1 MQAITTSTR
10 LHPLVAVAAISV
22 TILSAVGVATMA
34 GVIPPSKGQEQSTVQ
49 SAVELPKEVAPAIS
63 HPAPATKKPAVR
75 KTAAAPRPV
84 EPVAYREFAEPV
96 PAPISQPAP
105 QLAQAPVVAEALK
118 PQPLP
123 GQLATVQS
131 VREVRESGDA
141 KGLGAVGGGV
151 VGGVVGNK
159 LGKGKTLFTV
169 LGAAGGALAG
179 HQIEKHARGEKRW
192 EIGVRLDDGTQR
204 TVASDVEPSWR
215 AGERV
220 RLLDGKL
227 LPA

>member
-1 MQAITTSTR
+1 MQTITTTAR

-22 TILSAVGVATMA
+22 TILSAVGIATMTGLIA
-34 GVIPPSKGQEQSTVQ
+34 VSKGQEEVSVD
-49 SAVELPKEVAPAIS
+49 LPKEVAPAIT
-63 HPAPATKKPAVR
+63 HPAVVPKPAVR
-75 KTAAAPRPV
+75 KTATAPRPL
-84 EPVAYREFAEPV
+84 ES
-96 PAPISQPAP
+96 PIYQPAP
-105 QLAQAPVVAEALK
+105 QVAQAPVVVEAPK

-123 GQLATVQS
+123 GQFATVES
-131 VREVRESGDA
+131 VREVREAGDA
-141 KGLGAVGGGV
+141 KGVGAVGGGV

-179 HQIEKHARGEKRW
+179 HQIEKHVRGEKRW
-192 EIGVRLDDGTQR
+192 EISVRLDDGTQR
-204 TVASDVEPSWR
+204 TVASDVEPTWR

>member
-1 MQAITTSTR
+1 MQAITTTSR
-10 LHPLVAVAAISV
+10 LHPLLAVAAISV
-22 TILSAVGVATMA
+22 TILSAVGVATMT
-34 GVIPPSKGQEQSTVQ
+34 GFIPASKGQEQLSVD
-49 SAVELPKEVAPAIS
+49 LPKEVAPAIS

-75 KTAAAPRPV
+75 KSAPAPRPI
-84 EPVAYREFAEPV
+84 EPVAYREFGEPL

-105 QLAQAPVVAEALK
+105 QLAQAPVVAEAPK

-192 EIGVRLDDGTQR
+192 EIGVRLDDGTER
-204 TVASDVEPSWR
+204 TVASDVEPTWR
-215 AGERV
+215 PGERV

-227 LPA
+227 VPA

>member
-1 MQAITTSTR
+1 MQTITTTSR

-22 TILSAVGVATMA
+22 TILSAVGIATMTDLIA
-34 GVIPPSKGQEQSTVQ
+34 VSKGQEEVSVD
-49 SAVELPKEVAPAIS
+49 LPKEVAPAIT
-63 HPAPATKKPAVR
+63 HPAPVPTKPAVR
-75 KTAAAPRPV
+75 KTATAPRPL
-84 EPVAYREFAEPV
+84 ES
-96 PAPISQPAP
+96 PIYQPA
-105 QLAQAPVVAEALK
+105 QQVAQAPVVVEAPK

-123 GQLATVQS
+123 GQFATVES
-131 VREVRESGDA
+131 VREVREAGDA
-141 KGLGAVGGGV
+141 KGVGAVGGGV

-179 HQIEKHARGEKRW
+179 HQIEKHVRGEKRW
-192 EIGVRLDDGTQR
+192 EISVRLDDGTQR
-204 TVASDVEPSWR
+204 TIASDVEPTWR

>member
-1 MQAITTSTR
+1 MQTIAPTSR

-22 TILSAVGVATMA
+22 TILSAVGIATMTGLIA
-34 GVIPPSKGQEQSTVQ
+34 VSKSQEEVSVD
-49 SAVELPKEVAPAIS
+49 LPKEVAPAIT
-63 HPAPATKKPAVR
+63 HPAPAPKPAVR
-75 KTAAAPRPV
+75 KTATAPRPL
-84 EPVAYREFAEPV
+84 ES
-96 PAPISQPAP
+96 PIYQPAP
-105 QLAQAPVVAEALK
+105 QVAQAPVVVEAPK

-123 GQLATVQS
+123 GQFATVES
-131 VREVRESGDA
+131 VREVREAGDA
-141 KGLGAVGGGV
+141 KGVGAVGGGV

-179 HQIEKHARGEKRW
+179 HQIEKHVRGEKRW
-192 EIGVRLDDGTQR
+192 EISVRLDDGTQR
-204 TVASDVEPSWR
+204 TVASDVEPTWR

>member
-1 MQAITTSTR
+1 MQTIPTTSR

-22 TILSAVGVATMA
+22 TILSAVGIATMTGLIA
-34 GVIPPSKGQEQSTVQ
+34 VSKGQEEVP
-49 SAVELPKEVAPAIS
+49 VDLPKEVAPAIT
-63 HPAPATKKPAVR
+63 HPAVVPKPAVR
-75 KTAAAPRPV
+75 KTATAPRPL
-84 EPVAYREFAEPV
+84 ES
-96 PAPISQPAP
+96 PIYQPAP
-105 QLAQAPVVAEALK
+105 QVAQAPVVVEAPK

-123 GQLATVQS
+123 GQFATVES
-131 VREVRESGDA
+131 VREVREAGDA
-141 KGLGAVGGGV
+141 KGVGAVGGGV

-179 HQIEKHARGEKRW
+179 HQIEKHVRGEKRW
-192 EIGVRLDDGTQR
+192 EISVRLDDGTQR
-204 TVASDVEPSWR
+204 TVASDVEPTWR

>member
-1 MQAITTSTR
+1 MQAITTTSR
-10 LHPLVAVAAISV
+10 LHPLVAVAAVSI

-34 GVIPPSKGQEQSTVQ
+34 GLIPASKGQEQISVD
-49 SAVELPKEVAPAIS
+49 LPKEVAPAIS
-63 HPAPATKKPAVR
+63 HPAPATKKPVVR
-75 KTAAAPRPV
+75 KTTAAPRPV
-84 EPVAYREFAEPV
+84 EPVAYREFGEPV
-96 PAPISQPAP
+96 PIAPAPVAQPAP
-105 QLAQAPVVAEALK
+105 QVAQAPVVVEAPK

-123 GQLATVQS
+123 GQFATVES

-169 LGAAGGALAG
+169 LGAAGGAVAG
-179 HQIEKHARGEKRW
+179 HQIEKHVRGEKRW

-204 TVASDVEPSWR
+204 TITSDVEPTSR
-215 AGERV
+215 PGERV

>member
-1 MQAITTSTR
+1 MQAITTATR

-34 GVIPPSKGQEQSTVQ
+34 GLIPASKGQEQATT
-49 SAVELPKEVAPAIS
+49 VELPKEVAPAIS
-63 HPAPATKKPAVR
+63 HPAPPAKKPAVR
-75 KTAAAPRPV
+75 KATAAPRPV
-84 EPVAYREFAEPV
+84 EPVAYREFAEP
-96 PAPISQPAP
+96 API
-105 QLAQAPVVAEALK
+105 AQAPVVVEAPK

-123 GQLATVQS
+123 GQLATVES
-131 VREVRESGDA
+131 VREVRETGDA

-169 LGAAGGALAG
+169 LGAAGGAVAG
-179 HQIEKHARGEKRW
+179 HQIETHVRGEKRW
-192 EIGVRLDDGTQR
+192 EIGVRLEDGTQR
-204 TVASDVEPSWR
+204 TVASDVEPTWR
-215 AGERV
+215 PGERV

>member
-1 MQAITTSTR
+1 MQAITTTTR

-34 GVIPPSKGQEQSTVQ
+34 GLIPASKGQEQSTVQ

-75 KTAAAPRPV
+75 KTTAAPRPV
-84 EPVAYREFAEPV
+84 EPVVYP
-96 PAPISQPAP
+96 QPAP
-105 QLAQAPVVAEALK
+105 QVAQAPVVVEAPK

-123 GQLATVQS
+123 GQLATVES
-131 VREVRESGDA
+131 VREVREAGDA

-204 TVASDVEPSWR
+204 TVASDVEPTWR

>member
-1 MQAITTSTR
+1 V
-10 LHPLVAVAAISV
+10 P
-22 TILSAVGVATMA
+22 
-34 GVIPPSKGQEQSTVQ
+34 
-49 SAVELPKEVAPAIS
+49 
-63 HPAPATKKPAVR
+63 KPAVR
-75 KTAAAPRPV
+75 KTATAPRPL
-84 EPVAYREFAEPV
+84 ES
-96 PAPISQPAP
+96 PIYQPAP
-105 QLAQAPVVAEALK
+105 QVAQAPVVVEAPK

-123 GQLATVQS
+123 GQFATVES
-131 VREVRESGDA
+131 VREVREAGDA
-141 KGLGAVGGGV
+141 KGVGAVGGGV

-179 HQIEKHARGEKRW
+179 HQIEKHVRGEKRW
-192 EIGVRLDDGTQR
+192 EISVRLDDGTQR
-204 TVASDVEPSWR
+204 TVASDVEPTWR

>member
-1 MQAITTSTR
+1 MQTIPTTSR

-22 TILSAVGVATMA
+22 TILSAVGIATMTGLIA
-34 GVIPPSKGQEQSTVQ
+34 VSKGQEEVSVD
-49 SAVELPKEVAPAIS
+49 LPKEVAPAIT
-63 HPAPATKKPAVR
+63 HPAPVPKPAVR
-75 KTAAAPRPV
+75 KTATAPRPL
-84 EPVAYREFAEPV
+84 ES
-96 PAPISQPAP
+96 PIYQPAP
-105 QLAQAPVVAEALK
+105 QVAQAPVVVEAPK
-118 PQPLP
+118 PQSLP
-123 GQLATVQS
+123 GQFATVES
-131 VREVRESGDA
+131 VREVREAGDA
-141 KGLGAVGGGV
+141 KGVGAVGGGV

-179 HQIEKHARGEKRW
+179 HQIEKHVRGEKRW
-192 EIGVRLDDGTQR
+192 EISVRLDDGTQR
-204 TVASDVEPSWR
+204 TVASDVEPTWR

>member
-1 MQAITTSTR
+1 MQTITTTSR

-22 TILSAVGVATMA
+22 TILSAVGIATMTDLIA
-34 GVIPPSKGQEQSTVQ
+34 VSKGQEEVSVD
-49 SAVELPKEVAPAIS
+49 LPKEVAPAIT
-63 HPAPATKKPAVR
+63 HPAPVLKPAVR
-75 KTAAAPRPV
+75 KTAPAPRPL
-84 EPVAYREFAEPV
+84 ES
-96 PAPISQPAP
+96 PIYQPA
-105 QLAQAPVVAEALK
+105 QQVAQAPVVVEAPK

-123 GQLATVQS
+123 GQFATVES
-131 VREVRESGDA
+131 VREVREAGDA
-141 KGLGAVGGGV
+141 KGVGALGGGV

-179 HQIEKHARGEKRW
+179 HQIEKHVRGEKRW
-192 EIGVRLDDGTQR
+192 EISVRLDDGTQR
-204 TVASDVEPSWR
+204 TVASDVEPTWR

>member
-1 MQAITTSTR
+1 MQAITTASR
-10 LHPLVAVAAISV
+10 LHPLLAVAAISV
-22 TILSAVGVATMA
+22 TILSAVGVATMT
-34 GVIPPSKGQEQSTVQ
+34 GLIPASKGQKQVTVD
-49 SAVELPKEVAPAIS
+49 LPKEVAPAIS
-63 HPAPATKKPAVR
+63 HPATPAPKPALR
-75 KTAAAPRPV
+75 KAAAAPRPL
-84 EPVAYREFAEPV
+84 ES
-96 PAPISQPAP
+96 PIYQPAP
-105 QLAQAPVVAEALK
+105 PVAQAPVVVEVPK

-123 GQLATVQS
+123 GQLATVES
-131 VREVRESGDA
+131 VREVREAGDA
-141 KGLGAVGGGV
+141 KGVGAVGGGV
-151 VGGVVGNK
+151 VGGVVGNR

-179 HQIEKHARGEKRW
+179 HQIEKHVRGEKRW

-204 TVASDVEPSWR
+204 TVASDVEPTWR

>member
-1 MQAITTSTR
+1 MQTITTTSR

-22 TILSAVGVATMA
+22 TILSAVGIATMTDLIA
-34 GVIPPSKGQEQSTVQ
+34 VSKGQEEVSVD
-49 SAVELPKEVAPAIS
+49 LPKEVTPAITR
-63 HPAPATKKPAVR
+63 PAPVPKPAVR
-75 KTAAAPRPV
+75 KTATAPRPL
-84 EPVAYREFAEPV
+84 ES
-96 PAPISQPAP
+96 PIYQPA
-105 QLAQAPVVAEALK
+105 QQVAQAPVVVEAPK

-123 GQLATVQS
+123 GQFATVEL
-131 VREVRESGDA
+131 VREVREAGDA
-141 KGLGAVGGGV
+141 KGVGAVGGGV

-179 HQIEKHARGEKRW
+179 HQIEKHVRGEKRW
-192 EIGVRLDDGTQR
+192 EISVRLDDGTQR
-204 TVASDVEPSWR
+204 TVASDVEPTWR

>member
-1 MQAITTSTR
+1 MQTITTTSR

-22 TILSAVGVATMA
+22 TILSAVGIATMTDLIA
-34 GVIPPSKGQEQSTVQ
+34 VSKGQEEVSVD
-49 SAVELPKEVAPAIS
+49 LPKEVAPAIT
-63 HPAPATKKPAVR
+63 HPAPVPTKPAVR
-75 KTAAAPRPV
+75 KTATAPRPL
-84 EPVAYREFAEPV
+84 ES
-96 PAPISQPAP
+96 PIYQPA
-105 QLAQAPVVAEALK
+105 QQVAQAPVVVEAPK

-123 GQLATVQS
+123 GQFATVES
-131 VREVRESGDA
+131 VREVREAGDA
-141 KGLGAVGGGV
+141 KGVGAVGGGV

-179 HQIEKHARGEKRW
+179 HQIEKHVRGEKRW
-192 EIGVRLDDGTQR
+192 EISLRLDDGTQR
-204 TVASDVEPSWR
+204 TVASDVEPTWR